1 MNYSCHFL
9 AAAVADSVF
18 VLEKKD
24 LNNEKMKI
32 LINLFSQE
40 EKPFLLNRAS
50 A

>member
-9 AAAVADSVF
+9 AAAVADSGF
-18 VLEKKD
+18 GWGKKD

-50 A
+50 V